1 MRVILLG
8 PPGAGKGTQAILIAK
23 NQHIPH
29 ISTGDMMR
37 SAIAEGTALG
47 KKAKTFMDAG
57 KLVPDDLVIDIVRE
71 RLSKEDCRKG
81 FLLDGFPRT
90 IAQAQALDAL
100 LAEMQVALNHVVE
113 LEVAEDELV
122 KRILSRGQSGSGRSD
137 DNDEGVIKKR
147 LQVYRE
153 QTAPLSEYYAKAKKL
168 RKLSGLGTVEQIQA
182 SIGKVLS
189 TKG

>member
-8 PPGAGKGTQAILIAK
+8 PPGAGKGTQATLITR
-23 NQHIPH
+23 NQRIPH

-37 SAIAEGTALG
+37 CAIAEGSALG
-47 KKAKTFMDAG
+47 MKAKAFMDAG

-71 RLSKEDCRKG
+71 RLLKEDCRNG

-90 IAQAQALDAL
+90 IAQAQALDAM
-100 LAEMQVALNHVVE
+100 LAKMNVALGHVVE

-122 KRILSRGQSGSGRSD
+122 KRILSRGQAGSGRSD
-137 DNDEGVIKKR
+137 DNDEEVIKKR

-153 QTAPLSEYYAKAKKL
+153 QTAPLSEYYSKAKKL
-168 RKLSGLGTVEQIQA
+168 RKLSGLGTVEEIQA
-182 SIGKVLS
+182 GISQVLK
-189 TKG
+189 KG